1 MYFPL
6 VIHFSSSAQM
16 KVIVNTSWR
25 GPVKKL
31 LQPYGNTGNGGPK
44 YQKAL
49 TPNQQLIDEIFSK
62 PSMPSHFRVSTYLQ
76 HFSLS

>member
-1 MYFPL
+1 
-6 VIHFSSSAQM
+6 M

-76 HFSLS
+76 NFSLS